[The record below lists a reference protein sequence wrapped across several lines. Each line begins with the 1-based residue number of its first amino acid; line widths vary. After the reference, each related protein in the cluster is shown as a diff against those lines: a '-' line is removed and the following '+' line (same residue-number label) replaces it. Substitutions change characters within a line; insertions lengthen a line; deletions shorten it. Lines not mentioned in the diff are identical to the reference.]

1 GGDPTRRLPG
11 PARHCRIETD
21 LDLRDPAAQGLQPDQ
36 HRSAALDLPGR
47 DRHQARLY
55 GRRRLLPGR
64 RRDAQRADDPG
75 RRARQ
80 HAAFHGRDDPP
91 RLRVQASSNP
101 LRFAPMGGMGEIF
114 KLGIPWTHLVLRAV
128 IIYVV
133 FFIGLRLFGKRE
145 LGQFTTFDLVLVLL
159 VANALQPAI
168 TGPDQSVTGGAI
180 IVAILLVFNRAVA
193 MLRSR
198 WPWFDALIEPP
209 PTVVVA
215 DGQISKAA
223 LEKEGLS
230 EDDVEMAIREHGVDK
245 ISDVKEA
252 VLENDGSISVVTK
265 GSGNRY
271 RRRRRVRFLK
281 R

>member
-1 GGDPTRRLPG
+1 
-11 PARHCRIETD
+11 
-21 LDLRDPAAQGLQPDQ
+21 
-36 HRSAALDLPGR
+36 
-47 DRHQARLY
+47 
-55 GRRRLLPGR
+55 
-64 RRDAQRADDPG
+64 
-75 RRARQ
+75 
-80 HAAFHGRDDPP
+80 
-91 RLRVQASSNP
+91 
-101 LRFAPMGGMGEIF
+101 MGGIGEIF

-209 PTVVVA
+209 PTVLVADVAGSTALGDALDPEDVRVLLRRYYDVAREVVTEHGGILEKFIGDAVVA
-215 DGQISKAA
+215 VFGFPYTHDDDPQRALAAA
-223 LEKEGLS
+223 LTLR
-230 EDDVEMAIREHGVDK
+230 D
-245 ISDVKEA
+245 
-252 VLENDGSISVVTK
+252 
-265 GSGNRY
+265 
-271 RRRRRVRFLK
+271 RVRADPGLGE
-281 R
+281 

>member
-1 GGDPTRRLPG
+1 MGDLG
-11 PARHCRIETD
+11 E
-21 LDLRDPAAQGLQPDQ
+21 L
-36 HRSAALDLPGR
+36 
-47 DRHQARLY
+47 
-55 GRRRLLPGR
+55 
-64 RRDAQRADDPG
+64 
-75 RRARQ
+75 
-80 HAAFHGRDDPP
+80 FH
-91 RLRVQASSNP
+91 
-101 LRFAPMGGMGEIF
+101 
-114 KLGIPWTHLVLRAV
+114 LGIPWWHLVIRAAL
-128 IIYVV
+128 IYVI

-215 DGQISKAA
+215 DGQVNKAA
-223 LEKEGLS
+223 LDKEGLS
-230 EDDVEMAIREHGVDK
+230 ETDVEMAIREHGVDK

-252 VLENDGSISVVTK
+252 GLEKDGSISVVTK
-265 GSGNRY
+265 SSGDSHS
-271 RRRRRVRFLK
+271 RRRR
-281 R
+281 

>member
-1 GGDPTRRLPG
+1 MGDL
-11 PARHCRIETD
+11 
-21 LDLRDPAAQGLQPDQ
+21 
-36 HRSAALDLPGR
+36 
-47 DRHQARLY
+47 
-55 GRRRLLPGR
+55 
-64 RRDAQRADDPG
+64 
-75 RRARQ
+75 
-80 HAAFHGRDDPP
+80 
-91 RLRVQASSNP
+91 
-101 LRFAPMGGMGEIF
+101 GEIF
-114 KLGIPWTHLVLRAV
+114 RLGIPWTHLVLRAV

-133 FFIGLRLFGKRE
+133 FFIGLRIFGKRE

-168 TGPDQSVTGGAI
+168 TGPDNSVTGGV
-180 IVAILLVFNRAVA
+180 IVIGVLLIFNLAVA
-193 MLRSR
+193 LLRHR

-209 PTVVVA
+209 PTVVVQ

-230 EDDVEMAIREHGVDK
+230 ETDVEMAIREHGVDK
-245 ISDVKEA
+245 LSDVKEA

>member
-1 GGDPTRRLPG
+1 MGD
-11 PARHCRIETD
+11 I
-21 LDLRDPAAQGLQPDQ
+21 
-36 HRSAALDLPGR
+36 
-47 DRHQARLY
+47 
-55 GRRRLLPGR
+55 
-64 RRDAQRADDPG
+64 
-75 RRARQ
+75 
-80 HAAFHGRDDPP
+80 
-91 RLRVQASSNP
+91 
-101 LRFAPMGGMGEIF
+101 GEIF
-114 KLGIPWTHLVLRAV
+114 KLGIPGSHLVIRAV

-168 TGPDQSVTGGAI
+168 TGPDNSVTGGV
-180 IVAILLVFNRAVA
+180 IVIAILLIFNRAIA

-198 WPWFDALIEPP
+198 WPWFDELIEPP
-209 PTVVVA
+209 PTVVVQ
-215 DGQISKAA
+215 DGRISKAA

-230 EDDVEMAIREHGVDK
+230 ESDVEMAVREHGVDK
-245 ISDVKEA
+245 LSEVTQA

-265 GSGNRY
+265 GGGARY

>member
-1 GGDPTRRLPG
+1 
-11 PARHCRIETD
+11 
-21 LDLRDPAAQGLQPDQ
+21 
-36 HRSAALDLPGR
+36 
-47 DRHQARLY
+47 
-55 GRRRLLPGR
+55 
-64 RRDAQRADDPG
+64 
-75 RRARQ
+75 
-80 HAAFHGRDDPP
+80 
-91 RLRVQASSNP
+91 
-101 LRFAPMGGMGEIF
+101 MGGIGEIF

-180 IVAILLVFNRAVA
+180 IVAILLVFNRAIA
-193 MLRSR
+193 MVRNR

-209 PTVVVA
+209 PTVVVE
-215 DGQISKAA
+215 DGQLSKAA

-230 EDDVEMAIREHGVDK
+230 ETDVEMAIREHGVDK
-245 ISDVKEA
+245 MSDVKEA

-265 GSGNRY
+265 GSGERY